1 MKIAW
6 TRMTMQSANNNSSAI
21 LFDLDSLTMYIKQKH
36 FREDN

>member
-1 MKIAW
+1 
-6 TRMTMQSANNNSSAI
+6 MTNINTNAI